1 MNAQVV
7 ILVKEN
13 KILTSKVKF
22 IEDDKLQSKTK
33 LKDMERRLDEAEVRQ
48 DALELYTR
56 KFDLVIHRIFER
68 EDANNADNVIEPGK
82 PLNVNLTRGDTDIVH
97 WMNVKS
103 KKQPEPSNVR
113 FTNYNA
119 ESVIQSQTA
128 S

>member
-7 ILVKEN
+7 ILVKES

-68 EDANNADNVIEPGK
+68 EDANNADNVIESGK
-82 PLNVNLTRGDTDIVH
+82 PLNV
-97 WMNVKS
+97 
-103 KKQPEPSNVR
+103 
-113 FTNYNA
+113 
-119 ESVIQSQTA
+119 
-128 S
+128 